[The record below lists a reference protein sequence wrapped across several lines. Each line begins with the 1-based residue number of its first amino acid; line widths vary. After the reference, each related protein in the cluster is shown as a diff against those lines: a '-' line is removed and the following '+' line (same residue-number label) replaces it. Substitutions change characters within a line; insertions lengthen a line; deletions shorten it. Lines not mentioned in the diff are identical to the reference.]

1 MAQFLA
7 RSRFRGFRAV
17 LPAAALMCAGLAAA
31 PAAVAHGREDAY
43 ILSFGNSMMIS
54 SVSIE
59 EYDRL
64 RAGRAGDF
72 LWIRRAGKAFL
83 ADDPAMLREARALFS
98 SLHALEPEQE
108 DLRRRQ
114 EALDDRE
121 QELDQ
126 QEEEIDRQMDADSG
140 EDDEDEDAPQAAPV
154 SAADQKDLERQMSD
168 IRSRQ
173 REIESSNRDLES
185 VGRDLDARE
194 EEIEREA
201 ESKLWGLID
210 GAIKS
215 GVAKPI

>member
-1 MAQFLA
+1 MPQSPEG
-7 RSRFRGFRAV
+7 SRFRGFRVV
-17 LPAAALMCAGLAAA
+17 LPAVVLLCAGLAAA
-31 PAAVAHGREDAY
+31 KAAVAHGREDAY

-72 LWIRRAGKAFL
+72 LWIRRAGNAYVVE
-83 ADDPAMLREARALFS
+83 DPATLKEARALFS
-98 SLHALEPEQE
+98 SPNVLEPEQE
-108 DLRRRQ
+108 ALRRRQ
-114 EALDDRE
+114 EALDDKE

-126 QEEEIDRQMDADSG
+126 QEEEIDRRMDADSG
-140 EDDEDEDAPQAAPV
+140 EDDEDDDAPQAAPV
-154 SAADQKDLERQMSD
+154 STADQKNLERQMSD

-185 VGRDLDARE
+185 VERDLDARE

-201 ESKLWGLID
+201 ESKLWSLID